1 VISSLF
7 NSRSRVRLELV
18 FATAVISALGVAD
31 VAQAQGGGA
40 AAPGTPQ
47 VTSVQCV
54 TRCIDAAT
62 GTVKSK
68 VRLLGTDL
76 ANVTVVSLPRSDG
89 KRAKDPNPVVKPSGA
104 VIARVARGAVT
115 GPVRIGDT
123 FGLTHDSTISLGV
136 GTAEQLRAIQQSFRF
151 PVRGPHNYGS
161 AGARFGAAR
170 SGHSHQG
177 QDVMA
182 ACGTKLVA
190 IHSGLVKSAGYQ
202 ASAGNYVVIDA
213 TGIKQD
219 HVYMHLKG
227 PPRVASGQQVTT
239 GQKLGK
245 VGATGNAQGCHLH
258 FEIWTGKGWYS
269 GGAPIDPLPS
279 LQYWDSYS

>member
-1 VISSLF
+1 MIDSLW
-7 NSRSRVRLELV
+7 NARSRVRLELA
-18 FATAVISALGVAD
+18 FAIGVIAALGVTA
-31 VAQAQGGGA
+31 AALAQGGGA

-54 TRCIDAAT
+54 TRCIGPTT

-68 VRLLGTDL
+68 IRLLGTDL
-76 ANVTVVSLPRSDG
+76 ANVTVVSLPRVDG
-89 KRAKDPNPVVKPSGA
+89 KRAKDPNPLVKPSGT
-104 VIARVARGAVT
+104 VIARIARGATT
-115 GPVRIGDT
+115 GPVRVGDT
-123 FGLTHDSTISLGV
+123 FGLAHDSTIAVSV

-170 SGHSHQG
+170 SGHTHQG

-202 ASAGNYVVIDA
+202 ASAGNYVVID
-213 TGIKQD
+213 GSGVKQD

-227 PPRVASGQQVTT
+227 PPLVAAGQQVTT

-269 GGAPIDPLPS
+269 GGAPVDPLPS